1 MRHPFSVVEKANND
15 IEAEMEQQLQGDAIY
30 TNKRSADQRVL
41 HTANPNYFLVRK

>member
-1 MRHPFSVVEKANND
+1 MRHPFAVVEKANND